1 APSLSPV
8 AGLLDAK
15 RDVAGAAGQLTLTL
29 PARITG
35 ALLTRVPE
43 AFHCGI
49 NDVLLT
55 GLALAIVDWC
65 RRRGVAS
72 SSASDAVLIDVEGH
86 GREEI
91 FADVDLSHT
100 VGWFTSLFP
109 VRLDA
114 SAIDITQALAGGA
127 ALGQALKT
135 FKEQLHAL
143 PENGIGYGLLRYLN
157 PSTAAELAG
166 FATPQIGF
174 NYLGRFAAADGADWS
189 GAAEALALAG
199 GSDPNLAL
207 AHCIEVNA
215 LTHESARGA
224 TLSATWS
231 WAAALVSEPEV
242 RALAQGWFAALEA
255 LVVHASQ
262 PGAGGRS
269 PCDFP
274 LAALSQSEIERL
286 EHSYAGVEDI
296 LPLSPLQE
304 GLLFHANYDVQA
316 MDVYNVQQVL
326 ALEGQLD

>member
-1 APSLSPV
+1 VDGVSGRILVPDLATAWTAIAADSVPVLPQRGTSFRSWSQRLWQAAHDDARVSELAFWRDMLNAPSLSPV

-127 ALGQALKT
+127 ALGQALKP
-135 FKEQLHAL
+135 FREQLQAL
-143 PENGIGYGLLRYLN
+143 PGKATAYGLLRYLN
-157 PSTAAELAG
+157 PSTAG
-166 FATPQIGF
+166 
-174 NYLGRFAAADGADWS
+174 
-189 GAAEALALAG
+189 
-199 GSDPNLAL
+199 
-207 AHCIEVNA
+207 
-215 LTHESARGA
+215 
-224 TLSATWS
+224 
-231 WAAALVSEPEV
+231 
-242 RALAQGWFAALEA
+242 
-255 LVVHASQ
+255 
-262 PGAGGRS
+262 
-269 PCDFP
+269 
-274 LAALSQSEIERL
+274 
-286 EHSYAGVEDI
+286 
-296 LPLSPLQE
+296 
-304 GLLFHANYDVQA
+304 
-316 MDVYNVQQVL
+316 
-326 ALEGQLD
+326 